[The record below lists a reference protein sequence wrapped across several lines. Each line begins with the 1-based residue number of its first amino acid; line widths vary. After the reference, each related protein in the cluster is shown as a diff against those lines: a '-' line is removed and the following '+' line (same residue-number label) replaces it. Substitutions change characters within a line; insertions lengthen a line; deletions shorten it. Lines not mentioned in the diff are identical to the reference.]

1 MDKLFTN
8 DPEFYRQLR
17 AIAVPV
23 ALQNL
28 ITVGVSMLDTLM
40 LGTMGEVQLSAS
52 SLANQWFYMLT
63 VANFGLA
70 GGANVLIAQYWG
82 RGDAEKIRR
91 VMSIVYRVSLCIS
104 LLFAAGALCIPETI
118 MGIFTNDAEV
128 IAAGCLYLRIIG
140 WVYPLYALGNN
151 TIMMLRAVGVVRIS
165 LVVYSVSFV
174 VNGFLNWVFIFG
186 NLGAPRMEIQGAA
199 LATAIARV
207 TEFAIV
213 GWFLFKREDRVC
225 LRAADLLRFDRSMVG
240 GVARATAPIFAND
253 LLWALGNSMITI
265 IMGRMGKEFVAANSI
280 NSVVMQ
286 FASVA
291 LLGTSSAAA
300 AIVGNTIGAGEPQRA
315 LARAKTLS
323 VITAIIGVA
332 AGAVIF
338 LVRPFIIGF
347 YNIGDL
353 TREYAMAF
361 MAISSVQVF
370 FQAQYSVNMMGTL
383 RGGGDG
389 KFVMVFDLLFMW
401 VICIP
406 LGYLAGLRLGLA
418 APLVYII
425 IKCDEEIK
433 SVLGVVRVW
442 RGRWIRDMTV

>member
-1 MDKLFTN
+1 
-8 DPEFYRQLR
+8 
-17 AIAVPV
+17 
-23 ALQNL
+23 
-28 ITVGVSMLDTLM
+28 
-40 LGTMGEVQLSAS
+40 
-52 SLANQWFYMLT
+52 
-63 VANFGLA
+63 
-70 GGANVLIAQYWG
+70 
-82 RGDAEKIRR
+82 
-91 VMSIVYRVSLCIS
+91 
-104 LLFAAGALCIPETI
+104 
-118 MGIFTNDAEV
+118 
-128 IAAGCLYLRIIG
+128 
-140 WVYPLYALGNN
+140 
-151 TIMMLRAVGVVRIS
+151 
-165 LVVYSVSFV
+165 
-174 VNGFLNWVFIFG
+174 
-186 NLGAPRMEIQGAA
+186 
-199 LATAIARV
+199 
-207 TEFAIV
+207 
-213 GWFLFKREDRVC
+213 
-225 LRAADLLRFDRSMVG
+225 
-240 GVARATAPIFAND
+240 
-253 LLWALGNSMITI
+253 MITI

-442 RGRWIRDMTV
+442 HGRWIRDMTV